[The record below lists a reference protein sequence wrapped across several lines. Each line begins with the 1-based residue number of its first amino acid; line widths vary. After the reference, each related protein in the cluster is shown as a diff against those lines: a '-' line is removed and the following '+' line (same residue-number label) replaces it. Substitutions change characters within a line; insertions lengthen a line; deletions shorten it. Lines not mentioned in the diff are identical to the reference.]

1 MSNSFSSRRI
11 TISYFAAEEICKL
24 FGLPLDVTSQALGS
38 AVEKLIFQ
46 NGKEASTPIVV
57 QQNSPA
63 AGQPNK
69 SALAAMAQTYQGKK
83 EAA

>member
-57 QQNSPA
+57 QQNPPT
-63 AGQPNK
+63 GQLNK